1 MKIKYIKQY
10 TVNSV
15 GAMIWMHGLQR
26 SLVKY
31 FRGKNETII
40 NIHCSSFLFSLWFFW
55 GSFNIYASYVHIVQ
69 VQIKHYY
76 TVLVQCT
83 HEYRAG
89 HALHFT
95 WIRAKNHH
103 TMVLFCFQHVTFFPN
118 CTSGNMLL
126 CIDIWQPKYYT
137 FSW

>member
-31 FRGKNETII
+31 FREKNETII

-55 GSFNIYASYVHIVQ
+55 GSFSIYASYVQ
-69 VQIKHYY
+69 VQIKYYY
-76 TVLVQCT
+76 TVHCK
-83 HEYRAG
+83 HG

-95 WIRAKNHH
+95 WTRAKNHH
-103 TMVLFCFQHVTFFPN
+103 MMVLFCFQHVTFFPN
-118 CTSGNMLL
+118 CNSGNMLL